1 MDDKHP
7 ALLKKGDVH
16 LSFIAND
23 IFLKQV
29 QGALEPFLKY
39 PYCLVYPFN

>member
-1 MDDKHP
+1 
-7 ALLKKGDVH
+7 VH

-23 IFLKQV
+23 IFLNQI
-29 QGALEPFLKY
+29 QGALETFLKY